1 MKTYEELDKRGTSYL
16 CGYTDA
22 LADFAN
28 EIALNHPELHN
39 CSTLQLLAFL
49 NDYMGGLL
57 KKVGGVENAAE

>member
-1 MKTYEELDKRGTSYL
+1 MKTYEELNKRGHGYL

-22 LADFAN
+22 LADLAFEVCVSN
-28 EIALNHPELHN
+28 PELHD
-39 CSTLQLLAFL
+39 CSRLKLLAFL